1 MSCASKRDP
10 NWIKRVARSIDSE
23 TEHTSKNSRWC
34 DDLKKAEREVSVQ
47 CHSHLRHQWS
57 NWGRCWWVDEE
68 EMVVV
73 MVMKCW
79 IGEESP
85 LSSDSPGPAG
95 PAAGETC
102 KCMIK
107 IDQGLICFCFA
118 KLEEFCKSIGRIL
131 DLYRSIWHDIWS
143 SVWIHKEDR
152 QIAMESE
159 QNKEEWQKG
168 SCAFFPTI
176 LPISK
181 NRIINNAVVTGFVWF
196 VMMITHRHERLL
208 HPLIQ
213 AT

>member
-1 MSCASKRDP
+1 MCHVRQREIP
-10 NWIKRVARSIDSE
+10 
-23 TEHTSKNSRWC
+23 TESNVWQDRQTVRLNTHQRTQDGVMIWR
-34 DDLKKAEREVSVQ
+34 RQRGGGVSVQ

-168 SCAFFPTI
+168 SCVHSFLRSFLYPRT
-176 LPISK
+176 
-181 NRIINNAVVTGFVWF
+181 
-196 VMMITHRHERLL
+196 E
-208 HPLIQ
+208 
-213 AT
+213 